1 MSTLARPAAAADW
14 HEANQRYLMAEVRR
28 VLAHLEGRREQ
39 AASETEHIFGEMG
52 RAPAIEVVRRTF
64 GLSCFERDVLLLCA
78 GVELDASVREAVR
91 AATGESG
98 RGAPTWSLA
107 LAALPEAHW
116 SALSPQGGLRR
127 WRLIEAESGD
137 LTASPLRIDE
147 RILHYLAGV
156 QTMDPRLIGLVE
168 AISALPDLASSQRDV
183 ARRIGEFWA
192 EARLWREWPLLQLC
206 GPDTMTRRM
215 IAAAAA
221 VASGVQPHLLRAEEL
236 PAAPVEREAL
246 ARLWE
251 REAALL
257 PAALVIEYEGPDLAR
272 RLTPFVENLFSPV
285 FLSGREPLG
294 LEKRCSLR
302 FDVRKSTPDEQHML
316 WQRYLPEHV
325 AAAAELDRVVA
336 HFDFGPVELRSA
348 ALQARERLTIPEP
361 QAAARAVWDA
371 CRMQARQR
379 LEDLAQRLEP
389 AVEWDDLVLPEAQK
403 SLLRDIAA
411 QVRHRW
417 RVYNDW
423 GFADKCARGLGIS
436 ALFSGPSGTGKT
448 MAAEV
453 LAAELRLDLYRVD
466 LSQVV
471 SKYIGETEKNLSR
484 VFDAAEAG
492 GVVLLLDECDSL
504 LGKRSEVRDSHD
516 RFANIEISYLL
527 QRMEAYRGLAI
538 LTTNMKS
545 AIDNAFLRR
554 IRFIVTFPFP
564 DAAQRAAIWR
574 RMFPPRTPV
583 EGLDFEKL
591 AKLNVAGGSIRNIA
605 MHAAFLAAD
614 AGAPVGMKHL
624 LQAARIEYAK
634 LEKPLSEAETGGW
647 L

>member
-1 MSTLARPAAAADW
+1 MSTMAPPAAATDW
-14 HEANQRYLMAEVRR
+14 YEANQRYLMAEVRR
-28 VLAHLEGRREQ
+28 VLAHVEGRLEREPDE
-39 AASETEHIFGEMG
+39 AERRSSEMP
-52 RAPAIEVVRRTF
+52 RPPAIEVVRRTF
-64 GLSCFERDVLLLCA
+64 GLSSFERDVLLLCA
-78 GVELDASVREAVR
+78 GVELDASVKQAVR
-91 AATGESG
+91 AATGEPG

-107 LAALPEAHW
+107 LAALPEVHW
-116 SALSPQGGLRR
+116 SALSPQGPLRR
-127 WRLIEAESGD
+127 WRLVETESGD

-156 QTMDPRLIGLVE
+156 QALDPRLAGLVE
-168 AISALPDLASSQRDV
+168 SIPAPPDLAPSQREM
-183 ARRIGEFWA
+183 ARRIAEFWA
-192 EARLWREWPLLQLC
+192 NARQWPEWPLLHLC
-206 GPDTMTRRM
+206 GPDVMTRRSV
-215 IAAAAA
+215 AA
-221 VASGVQPHLLRAEEL
+221 VTALASGVQPYLLRADEL
-236 PAAPVEREAL
+236 PATPAEREAL

-257 PAALVIEYEGPDLAR
+257 PAALVIEYDGADAAR

-294 LEKRCSLR
+294 LERRCSLR
-302 FDVRKSTPDEQHML
+302 FDIRKPPPDEQHML
-316 WQRYLPEHV
+316 WRRYLPEHI
-325 AAAAELDRVVA
+325 AAAAELDRIVA
-336 HFDFGPVELRSA
+336 HFDLGPVELRSA
-348 ALQARERLTIPEP
+348 ALQARENLAIPEP

-389 AVEWDDLVLPEAQK
+389 KVEWDDLVLPEAQK
-403 SLLRDIAA
+403 SLLRGIAA

-417 RVYNDW
+417 CVYNEW
-423 GFADKCARGLGIS
+423 GFAEKSARGLGIS

-453 LAAELRLDLYRVD
+453 VAAELRLDLYRVD

-504 LGKRSEVRDSHD
+504 LGKRSEVKDSHD

-527 QRMEAYRGLAI
+527 QRMEAYRGLAV

-545 AIDNAFLRR
+545 AIDSAFLRR

-564 DAAQRAAIWR
+564 DATQRAAIWR

-583 EGLDFEKL
+583 EGLDYEKL

-605 MHAAFLAAD
+605 IHAAFQAAE
-614 AGAPVGMKHL
+614 AGEPVRMKHL
-624 LQAARIEYAK
+624 LQAARVEYAK
-634 LEKPLSEAETGGW
+634 LEKPLSEVETGGW